1 MKLIEKSFFIVT
13 HVYATGP
20 AFKLEEYLVERN
32 IPLLIFIGHPFS
44 YAEDTR
50 SFLRIYKEGRLILE
64 KKFIYWGGPDF
75 GFYVKDLLLTVL
87 WGVFYVRYTRKIDY
101 FVGVDNLNAFAGYVL
116 QKLGIV
122 KSIIFYTIDYIPI
135 RFENKILNS
144 IYHFLDSFAVKKSD
158 KVWNLSSIMTDQRE
172 KRGMERKY
180 KFKQIQVPIGT
191 DLSSNP
197 LPFSKIDKYK
207 IVFMGHLRKG
217 QGVDLLINAMEE
229 VIREIPKAH
238 LMIIGGGPLESKY
251 RRMVKQKK
259 LEKHIIFSGFIKD
272 FLDVKKLLSDAAVAV
287 APYVDDS
294 TTYTRYTDPG
304 KPKDYIANGIPVI
317 ITKVPQVAFEIEKNK
332 CGFAIDYDKKQLVDT
347 LIKVLSNSKLQSD
360 MRFNA
365 VKMAKR
371 YTWEKIFSKALG
383 ETIENN

>member
-1 MKLIEKSFFIVT
+1 MRLIEKSFFIAT

-32 IPLLIFIGHPFS
+32 TPLLIFIGHPFS

-75 GFYVKDLLLTVL
+75 GFYIKDLLLTIW

-101 FVGVDNLNAFAGYVL
+101 FVGVDNLNAFAGYVM
-116 QKLGIV
+116 QKIGIV
-122 KSIIFYTIDYIPI
+122 KSLIFYTIDYIPI
-135 RFENKILNS
+135 RFENRILNR

-158 KVWNLSSIMTDQRE
+158 KVWNLSSIMADQRE

-180 KFKQIQVPIGT
+180 RFKQIQVPIGT
-191 DLSSNP
+191 DLSSKP

-229 VIREIPKAH
+229 VVRKIPKAH
-238 LMIIGGGPLESKY
+238 LMIIGGGPLEGEY
-251 RRMVKQKK
+251 RRMVKQKR

-332 CGFAIDYDKKQLVDT
+332 CGFAIDYDKKQLVNT

-365 VKMAKR
+365 LKMAKR